1 MAPARD
7 TLEDARPPRRP
18 RYARAAARL
27 DARTIIREALN
38 ERNVA

>member
-1 MAPARD
+1 MTAARD
-7 TLEDARPPRRP
+7 TIADDRPPRRP

-38 ERNVA
+38 ERGA

>member
-1 MAPARD
+1 MTAARD
-7 TLEDARPPRRP
+7 TLTDERPARRP

-38 ERNVA
+38 EREV